1 MKVIYGLENIPK
13 FRKPVV
19 ALGVFDGVHR
29 GHRYIL
35 ENAVRQARR
44 IGRKS
49 VVLTFWPHPQAKE
62 SIYSLQHR
70 LRLIGEIGIDVCI
83 VINFNK
89 RFSQMKAGDFVRK
102 ILFAKLGAGLIY
114 VGRNFRFGKGA
125 EGNLSMLRELSG
137 VYNFKLKP
145 FAVLKINNQ
154 PVSSTY
160 IRRLIAKGDLEA
172 AEKLL
177 LRPVTIL
184 GTVIRG
190 SSLGRKLGFPTA
202 NIDPHHEVLPPSGIY
217 AVYAILDNRRLCGAC
232 YIGSKPT
239 FNKSHKSQVTSQIK
253 KHIEAYILGLSKYI
267 YGKYLEIQFVRK
279 IREDRKF
286 PSGASLAAQIRK
298 DVEIAKAL
306 LLSSR

>member
-1 MKVIYGLENIPK
+1 MRVIYGLEDIPK
-13 FRKPVV
+13 FDKPVV

-35 ENAVRQARR
+35 GNAVRQARR

-49 VVLTFWPHPQAKE
+49 IVLTFWPHPQAKE

-70 LRLIGEIGIDVCI
+70 LRLIEEIGIDVCV

-89 RFSQMKAGDFVRK
+89 KFSRMTAGDFIKK

-125 EGNLSMLRELSG
+125 KGDLSALEKLSG
-137 VYNFKLKP
+137 AYNFKVKP
-145 FAVLKINNQ
+145 FAVLKVNNQ

-160 IRRLIAKGDLEA
+160 IRRLIAKGDLGP

-177 LRPVTIL
+177 SRPVTIL

-217 AVYAILDNRRLCGAC
+217 AVYAILDNRRLCGVC
-232 YIGSKPT
+232 YIGAKPT
-239 FNKSHKSQVTSQIK
+239 FNRNQNK
-253 KHIEAYILGLSKYI
+253 KHIEVYIFGLSKYI
-267 YGKYLEIQFVRK
+267 YAKFLEIQFVRK

-286 PSGASLAAQIRK
+286 PSSASLIAQIRK
-298 DVEIAKAL
+298 DVAIAKGL